1 VLHDGGIPGEAAVVP
16 SRGAPVHLDEG
27 PGVGEPGLGEFR
39 IRQDTVVPVSPGDVF
54 VSETL
59 RGTLIVRAGGDEV
72 RLSGDQDELPI
83 LVREGSTVRLR
94 PRRGARDADVLLEL
108 PVWMPLSIRSRD
120 LDVSVADHEAQIRIE
135 TLSGDVRID
144 GVNGTVEAR
153 TVNGEVEVR
162 GTEGDMDLFTADGDV
177 RVIGH
182 RGRLRVESTDGDLTL
197 RDVEGRT
204 LGASTL
210 DGDVEFDGAVEEN
223 GSLDLSAHDG
233 DVTVVLPATVQAEV
247 EVSTFHGEFTS
258 DFRVRTGGF
267 RAGEPLRFQ
276 IGNGGTRIMLRSF
289 DGDISIHSR

>member
-1 VLHDGGIPGEAAVVP
+1 MSPLPPSPLVGFVLAVAAFGVLHDGGIPGEAAVVP

-120 LDVSVADHEAQIRIE
+120 LDVWWR
-135 TLSGDVRID
+135 TTRRRSGSRPSP
-144 GVNGTVEAR
+144 E
-153 TVNGEVEVR
+153 
-162 GTEGDMDLFTADGDV
+162 MC
-177 RVIGH
+177 
-182 RGRLRVESTDGDLTL
+182 
-197 RDVEGRT
+197 
-204 LGASTL
+204 
-210 DGDVEFDGAVEEN
+210 
-223 GSLDLSAHDG
+223 GSMG
-233 DVTVVLPATVQAEV
+233 
-247 EVSTFHGEFTS
+247 
-258 DFRVRTGGF
+258 
-267 RAGEPLRFQ
+267 
-276 IGNGGTRIMLRSF
+276 
-289 DGDISIHSR
+289 